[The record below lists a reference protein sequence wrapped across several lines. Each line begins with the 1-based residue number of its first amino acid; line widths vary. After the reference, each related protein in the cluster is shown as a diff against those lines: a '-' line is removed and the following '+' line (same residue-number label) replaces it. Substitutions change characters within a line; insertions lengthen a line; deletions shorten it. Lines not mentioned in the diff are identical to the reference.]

1 MTVFMI
7 VLLGS
12 AVIYCHDA
20 YKRTITG
27 SFENALSRA
36 FMVIFSVL
44 FVFTVILKIFDIL

>member
-12 AVIYCHDA
+12 ATICCHDVC
-20 YKRTITG
+20 KRTIIG
-27 SFENALSRA
+27 SFEHTLSKIFMIA
-36 FMVIFSVL
+36 FLLL